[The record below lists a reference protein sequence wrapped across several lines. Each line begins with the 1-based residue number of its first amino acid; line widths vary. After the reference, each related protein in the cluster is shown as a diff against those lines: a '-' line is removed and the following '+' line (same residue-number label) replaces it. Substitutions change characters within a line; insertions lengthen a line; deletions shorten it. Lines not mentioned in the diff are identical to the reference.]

1 MDHIGAESA
10 VCTNCTVR
18 KITFTPTRITNYYYP
33 NTNTHWTPSVLVPFW
48 VTVEVAMVIDF
59 GVCSWQSEHGY
70 VLYWWFP
77 SQWSNLWVKR
87 ITDGSDRFFR
97 TRESDTAH
105 SGSQIDVPPIG
116 QPLTWPPKAPTNA
129 SRDDTSCR
137 WTDVFTRHMPSTRT
151 HVNYRT
157 AAIQPSSERFRT
169 NLD

>member
-77 SQWSNLWVKR
+77 SQRSNLWVKR

-105 SGSQIDVPPIG
+105 SGSQIDVPAY
-116 QPLTWPPKAPTNA
+116 WPTAYIAAQSADERITRWHIVSVNWCVHTPHAIYENA
-129 SRDDTSCR
+129 CKLSYR
-137 WTDVFTRHMPSTRT
+137 RHSTIIRA
-151 HVNYRT
+151 V
-157 AAIQPSSERFRT
+157 
-169 NLD
+169 